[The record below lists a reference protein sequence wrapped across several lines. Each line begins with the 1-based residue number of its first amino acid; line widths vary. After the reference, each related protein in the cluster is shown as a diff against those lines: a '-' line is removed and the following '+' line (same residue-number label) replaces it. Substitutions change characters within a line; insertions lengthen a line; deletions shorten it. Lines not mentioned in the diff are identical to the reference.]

1 MKILLIILLIITV
14 LVLGLLAYKNT
25 TNTMPEITLGDSEK
39 SDEKKDKKDKKNK
52 KKDEKE
58 ELSTSSFKVLE
69 IYTLPEILSEVSDIS
84 HVKDNLFACVQDEL
98 GTIFIYNADNNKIER
113 EIPFAGKGD
122 YEGIAWAGTTAY
134 VINSSGVIYEVPDIE
149 NSKPSVK
156 EYKTYLNTEDD
167 VEAL

>member
-1 MKILLIILLIITV
+1 VPLTFRTANNCPLLLFIIIRLLFILLSIK
-14 LVLGLLAYKNT
+14 YF
-25 TNTMPEITLGDSEK
+25 SR
-39 SDEKKDKKDKKNK
+39 KNK

-69 IYTLPEILSEVSDIS
+69 IYSLPEILSEVSDIS

-167 VEAL
+167 VETL